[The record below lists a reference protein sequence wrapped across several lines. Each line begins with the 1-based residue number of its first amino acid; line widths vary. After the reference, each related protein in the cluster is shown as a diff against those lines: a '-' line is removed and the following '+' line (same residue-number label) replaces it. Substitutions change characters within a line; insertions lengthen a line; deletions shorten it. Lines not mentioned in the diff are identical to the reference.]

1 MTGWRGIFMDRTEPM
16 REYLKPYLAKRLH
29 RKISEME
36 KVQKNM
42 FRQTVGDLFQKA
54 LLYQRK
60 DSAWKPSCMGLFHLL
75 YGLLNDTPAYQI
87 ILADGQFYF
96 DGRQQT
102 EFWYPDFLYRRAE
115 EEEELY
121 KYLRGGFLRVNSYE
135 LSYLC
140 HWVFFEYRKLIGVYW
155 KNQVTDI
162 TLMEEFQMLNKS
174 FPFDF
179 LFGDY
184 MGEILLTFR
193 CGERG

>member
-1 MTGWRGIFMDRTEPM
+1 MDRTEPM

-36 KVQKNM
+36 KIQKNM

-54 LLYQRK
+54 LLYQSK
-60 DSAWKPSCMGLFHLL
+60 DSAWKPSCIGLFHLL
-75 YGLLNDTPAYQI
+75 HGLLNDTPAYQI

-96 DGRQQT
+96 DGMQQT